1 MYTDSL
7 ADENIPFKLCN
18 RLSQLIYFIMLTY
31 HKFQIL
37 EALKQNLMMNVHVP
51 GVWQTGGKLFRDG
64 CEVIKLFFGNIGD
77 T

>member
-1 MYTDSL
+1 MWFVL
-7 ADENIPFKLCN
+7 LF
-18 RLSQLIYFIMLTY
+18 TY

-51 GVWQTGGKLFRDG
+51 GVWQTGGKLFRNG